1 MSESSYIHKVFWNIP
16 GAYIKEAKLRWIN
29 IKIIFP
35 LAVYTACMILNVCRY
50 CKVNITTKT
59 SFQYIEIIIRHFL
72 SFFLAFFF
80 FLVKKASAPNKFW
93 KLSVYCISS
102 LLNKFWNEPDP
113 LLLKRIPW
121 VTKQIARYTVQT
133 IALYKVQN
141 DNLGMINSSSYI

>member
-50 CKVNITTKT
+50 CKVNIITKT

-93 KLSVYCISS
+93 KLSVYCI
-102 LLNKFWNEPDP
+102 NRNEPDS
-113 LLLKRIPW
+113 LLLKWIPW
-121 VTKQIARYTVQT
+121 ETKQIARYMVQT
-133 IALYKVQN
+133 ITWYKVQN
-141 DNLGMINSSSYI
+141 DNLGMINASSYI